1 MEWFFVLIQEYT
13 NLGYTNLGSG
23 REKARTQCDSS
34 PTPPPPFYNLT
45 NAPEWS
51 WSKLQNQPALYSFP
65 NIYTVWISN
74 HEHHDL
80 QCKHGNQ
87 RQVKFSG
94 QVTVRNFQEK
104 VALSARVRSISKSMQ
119 YCHMTRA
126 APCAVSLWNGY
137 WKKIH
142 TMYGGRCDF
151 RAGKVRKRRTEE
163 RERERTVFIW

>member
-1 MEWFFVLIQEYT
+1 MIFCF
-13 NLGYTNLGSG
+13 NLRVYKSYGSD

-34 PTPPPPFYNLT
+34 PPPPPPFYNLT
-45 NAPEWS
+45 NAPEWN
-51 WSKLQNQPALYSFP
+51 WSKLRNQPALYSFP

-87 RQVKFSG
+87 WKVKFSG

-104 VALSARVRSISKSMQ
+104 EAVSARVRSISKSMQ

-126 APCAVSLWNGY
+126 APCAVSLWNDKRFNDWVGLS
-137 WKKIH
+137 KAGLGRKIL
-142 TMYGGRCDF
+142 CF
-151 RAGKVRKRRTEE
+151 RS
-163 RERERTVFIW
+163 

>member
-1 MEWFFVLIQEYT
+1 MVQIERKRVHSAIPPPL
-13 NLGYTNLGSG
+13 
-23 REKARTQCDSS
+23 
-34 PTPPPPFYNLT
+34 PPPFYNLT
-45 NAPEWS
+45 NAPEWN

-87 RQVKFSG
+87 WKVKFSG

-104 VALSARVRSISKSMQ
+104 EAVSARVRSISKSMQ
-119 YCHMTRA
+119 CCHMTRA
-126 APCAVSLWNGY
+126 APRTVSLWNGY

-142 TMYGGRCDF
+142 TMYGGRCDV

-163 RERERTVFIW
+163 RERKNCFYMIKDSMTE